1 MKDLATKLNF
11 RDNDFEVDFEANKR
25 IYGGLKGDTESRGQD
40 DIITYYLTRRD
51 KLFSKELID
60 FLNSTGI
67 DWTKENEIFH
77 YPLDKE
83 VVVEGWYDI
92 IGTILTDKKVISFHW
107 DNDSL
112 TTNVH
117 FGNDSRHGLRN
128 EFKDFETFRFDFS
141 IVIPV
146 ENLKR
151 LTD

>member
-1 MKDLATKLNF
+1 LTTKLNF
-11 RDNDFEVDFEANKR
+11 RDNDFEVDFENNKN
-25 IYGGLKGDTESRGQD
+25 IYGGLTSDTESWRQD
-40 DIITYYLTRRD
+40 EIINYYLTHRD
-51 KLFSKELID
+51 KLFSFELID
-60 FLNSTGI
+60 FLTSTGI

-77 YPLDKE
+77 YPLDNE

-92 IGTILTDKKVISFHW
+92 IGTVLTDKKVVSFHW

-128 EFKDFETFRFDFS
+128 EFKNFETFRLDFS
-141 IVIPV
+141 IVIPK

-151 LTD
+151 LTN